1 MNECKIVAV
10 LNRKGGVCKT
20 TTTHNLGVALVQR
33 GYRVLLVDC
42 DTQRNLSISLGL
54 NRPDEEC
61 YTLCELLQPLIDVEV
76 DEVDIQNCIHH
87 LENGVDFI
95 PNKQALSTVE
105 KQISTL
111 DFRRECI
118 LFDALEDVRLDYDY
132 ILLDCMASLGMLAVN
147 VMMAC
152 DTVLLVSTPEEDSI
166 EGLELA
172 SDFIQEAARA
182 LRKEIPVCGVLIC
195 RVDMRY
201 RKSRSGVERIRQ
213 LFVPQ
218 YPIYQEMIPDR
229 VCVADARNKQVS
241 IIEYAPESEPARAHQ
256 VVCDSFVKEVEYHG
270 IHTA

>member
-111 DFRRECI
+111 DFRRECSCTVEKHKTWI
-118 LFDALEDVRLDYDY
+118 ASPATIPKSGERNRK
-132 ILLDCMASLGMLAVN
+132 IHSCMLYLI
-147 VMMAC
+147 
-152 DTVLLVSTPEEDSI
+152 SI
-166 EGLELA
+166 
-172 SDFIQEAARA
+172 
-182 LRKEIPVCGVLIC
+182 
-195 RVDMRY
+195 
-201 RKSRSGVERIRQ
+201 
-213 LFVPQ
+213 
-218 YPIYQEMIPDR
+218 
-229 VCVADARNKQVS
+229 
-241 IIEYAPESEPARAHQ
+241 
-256 VVCDSFVKEVEYHG
+256 
-270 IHTA
+270 

>member
-1 MNECKIVAV
+1 M
-10 LNRKGGVCKT
+10 
-20 TTTHNLGVALVQR
+20 
-33 GYRVLLVDC
+33 
-42 DTQRNLSISLGL
+42 
-54 NRPDEEC
+54 
-61 YTLCELLQPLIDVEV
+61 
-76 DEVDIQNCIHH
+76 DI
-87 LENGVDFI
+87 
-95 PNKQALSTVE
+95 
-105 KQISTL
+105 TL

-241 IIEYAPESEPARAHQ
+241 IIDWGYGRKYDFRKWTEDYDKCSKGICLSQE
-256 VVCDSFVKEVEYHG
+256 EVDEL
-270 IHTA
+270 ISLLKSI

>member
-105 KQISTL
+105 KQISTM
-111 DFRRECI
+111 FKI
-118 LFDALEDVRLDYDY
+118 
-132 ILLDCMASLGMLAVN
+132 
-147 VMMAC
+147 
-152 DTVLLVSTPEEDSI
+152 
-166 EGLELA
+166 
-172 SDFIQEAARA
+172 
-182 LRKEIPVCGVLIC
+182 
-195 RVDMRY
+195 
-201 RKSRSGVERIRQ
+201 
-213 LFVPQ
+213 
-218 YPIYQEMIPDR
+218 
-229 VCVADARNKQVS
+229 
-241 IIEYAPESEPARAHQ
+241 
-256 VVCDSFVKEVEYHG
+256 
-270 IHTA
+270 